1 MVREDLPFT
10 STKIKAKPLT
20 HLHNR
25 EAPFSNKICHREN
38 VDRGFKIHK
47 QKLKKIKHGKKR

>member
-10 STKIKAKPLT
+10 STKIKPKPIT
-20 HLHNR
+20 YLHNR

-47 QKLKKIKHGKKR
+47 EVS

>member
-10 STKIKAKPLT
+10 SVKIKAKSLT
-20 HLHNR
+20 YMHNR
-25 EAPFSNKICHREN
+25 EAPFTNKICHREN

-47 QKLKKIKHGKKR
+47 EVSETNSET